1 MIGIKKSKKIIDKKE
16 LKTNKLLETSF
27 KLFTKKGINN
37 TSVDD
42 ITKEAG
48 IAKGT
53 FYLYFK
59 DKYDLQDYLIVK
71 KSKQLFDDAIKSL
84 KKESITDFKEK
95 VIYIIDYII
104 NKLVKNKLLIKF
116 ISRNL
121 SWGVYHDKVNLI
133 ASDSELGLYK
143 LFIEEY
149 TNSNIK
155 LQNPDITLYMIIEL
169 SSSTIY
175 SCITNNKPLPINEFK
190 PYLYKEIERM
200 LEG

>member
-48 IAKGT
+48 VAKGT

-71 KSKQLFDDAIKSL
+71 KSKK
-84 KKESITDFKEK
+84 
-95 VIYIIDYII
+95 
-104 NKLVKNKLLIKF
+104 
-116 ISRNL
+116 
-121 SWGVYHDKVNLI
+121 
-133 ASDSELGLYK
+133 
-143 LFIEEY
+143 
-149 TNSNIK
+149 
-155 LQNPDITLYMIIEL
+155 
-169 SSSTIY
+169 
-175 SCITNNKPLPINEFK
+175 
-190 PYLYKEIERM
+190 
-200 LEG
+200 

>member
-16 LKTNKLLETSF
+16 FKTNKLLETSF

-48 IAKGT
+48 VAKGT

-133 ASDSELGLYK
+133 TSDSELGLYK

-155 LQNPDITLYMIIEL
+155 LSSISLTIIL
-169 SSSTIY
+169 AFS
-175 SCITNNKPLPINEFK
+175 
-190 PYLYKEIERM
+190 
-200 LEG
+200 